1 VISDN
6 YTSRLYCLKTVPLMS
21 EDFSS

>member
-6 YTSRLYCLKTVPLMS
+6 YTSRPYCLKTVPLMS